1 MASSTD
7 AGTLRPPLPRGA
19 VPRPRLVRRLDQVSA
34 AGVGLIV
41 ASAGS
46 GKSVLLQ
53 QWVHGRPDLRIAWL
67 SLTSRHDDSV
77 VFARDLLSAIE
88 ASAPGLD
95 ASIVQLV
102 KSGGA
107 ALGAPFID
115 AFRAE
120 LEAVADGLVIVLEDL
135 HTLTNADLVEDLGT
149 LVTSLPSTSPGDRE
163 HPPRPS
169 LEPSTAASRR
179 ATRRAAWRRPRLRSP
194 TKPAN
199 WSPRCR
205 VASSPT
211 TRSPRWWIAPT
222 DGRSGCSSP
231 PSPCRTTT
239 DVAEFIESFAGT
251 DRLIA
256 DYLLEEVIA
265 TTSP

>member
-1 MASSTD
+1 
-7 AGTLRPPLPRGA
+7 
-19 VPRPRLVRRLDQVSA
+19 VRRLDQVSD

-102 KSGGA
+102 KSGGL

-115 AFRAE
+115 AFGGTRSGRRRARDR
-120 LEAVADGLVIVLEDL
+120 ARN
-135 HTLTNADLVEDLGT
+135 TRPTPTSSNLGT
-149 LVTSLPSTSPGDRE
+149 LIPA
-163 HPPRPS
+163 PRPRS
-169 LEPSTAASRR
+169 GRSETRILNLRQLRLDWRLIELRGADLAFDVDLARDLVAAVSGLNSATA
-179 ATRRAAWRRPRLRSP
+179 
-194 TKPAN
+194 
-199 WSPRCR
+199 
-205 VASSPT
+205 
-211 TRSPRWWIAPT
+211 RSPRW
-222 DGRSGCSSP
+222 
-231 PSPCRTTT
+231 
-239 DVAEFIESFAGT
+239 
-251 DRLIA
+251 
-256 DYLLEEVIA
+256 
-265 TTSP
+265 

>member
-7 AGTLRPPLPRGA
+7 AGTFRPPLPRGA

-77 VFARDLLSAIE
+77 VFARDLVSAIE

-149 LVTSLPSTSPGDRE
+149 LITSLPSTSRVIVTTRRDLPWNLRQLRLDR
-163 HPPRPS
+163 PP
-169 LEPSTAASRR
+169 
-179 ATRRAAWRRPRLRSP
+179 RRAAWRRPRLRS
-194 TKPAN
+194 
-199 WSPRCR
+199 R
-205 VASSPT
+205 
-211 TRSPRWWIAPT
+211 RSPRTGHRGIATRAHRRPGRHAGGPHRRMGRRPAARRHHLAERDRRRRVHRVVRRHRPT
-222 DGRSGCSSP
+222 DR
-231 PSPCRTTT
+231 
-239 DVAEFIESFAGT
+239 
-251 DRLIA
+251 
-256 DYLLEEVIA
+256 
-265 TTSP
+265 